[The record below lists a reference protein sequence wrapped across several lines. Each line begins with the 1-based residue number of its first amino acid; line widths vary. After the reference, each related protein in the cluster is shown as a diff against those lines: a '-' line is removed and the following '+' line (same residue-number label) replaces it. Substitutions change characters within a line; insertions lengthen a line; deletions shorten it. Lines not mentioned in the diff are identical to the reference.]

1 MIMEVKKT
9 FAQIFPKY
17 KPSGDVE
24 SITRDIDVYRVV
36 TDREN
41 SQISVYFKACYLM
54 EKKDLRKIEDGLKS
68 AMCPEGTVRFR
79 LCESYNL
86 SELYTPGVLFEKYRS
101 SIEDEIH
108 DINPIMEHIFHMAE
122 YSFDAESGTITLSLK
137 DNVMARRLK
146 DELIEFLEYV
156 FCDRCNVPAR
166 FNVVFTKGE
175 ISRSLTDARVR
186 AQNQARCIVENYSA
200 ARGEGFGA
208 DGADESASD
217 ENRALADKASSA
229 SDSSHG
235 EKSGSNTGAR
245 STSSGFDKSYSG
257 KGRGRSSS
265 KKTGKFTGFA
275 RPDMVYGRDFD
286 ETISVR
292 GQEKSLLLPISEVIT
307 EMGDVVLRGK
317 IFQVE
322 HKDFP
327 ARQKGMTRFVLTD
340 FTDSIAVKLFYD
352 IEYFDEANAAIK
364 AGMFVKVRGRVGFDS
379 YDNEL
384 VLSFPVGIKA
394 IADFRTKRTD
404 GAPQKRVELH
414 CHTKMSDMDAVSDVT
429 DIMKRAKEWEM
440 GALAITDHGVVQAF
454 TPAYHELK
462 KGDPFKLLYGVEG
475 YLVDDEA
482 KCVTNSHGQSL
493 MDEYIVYSIRT
504 SGFSPANDHIIQ
516 ISAVKISRGAVAD
529 TFERY
534 IRPGEPLSYE
544 TVKRT
549 GIDDSTVKA
558 APGIE
563 EVIPEF
569 LSFAGDG
576 VLVCHESSMGE
587 AFLSNAA
594 KKVGM
599 DREFT
604 VLDINELSV
613 YLVAKKYNK
622 LSTAAKELKLPLDE
636 VPTAAQE
643 RDVVAGL
650 FFKFADILSE
660 QGIKDLDDVNERFGT
675 MDVNAIKHKD
685 YYHIILLAK
694 NEIGR
699 NNLYKLVSESHL
711 NFYAKRPRI
720 PKSMLAENREGIIIG
735 SACEQ
740 GELFMA
746 LRRGESPDRIAR
758 IVEFYDY
765 LEVQPIGNNAFL
777 VREGKV
783 KDDEGLRDF
792 NRKIVELG
800 ERYNKPVCAT
810 CDVHFLDPED
820 AIYRSIVLAG
830 KGFDD
835 ADLQPPLYLHTTDEM
850 MEEFSYLGYEKA
862 REIVITNTNM
872 IADMIDRIP
881 PVRPDK
887 CPPVI
892 ENSDEDLKNI
902 CYTKAHRM
910 YGENLPAPVAE
921 RLEKELNSII
931 KNGFAVMYI
940 IAQKLVKKS
949 NDDGYVVGSRG
960 SVGSSFVAFMADI
973 TEVNS
978 LSAHYYCENCHYSDF
993 DSEDVKKFAGSSGCD
1008 MPDKDCPVCG
1018 KRLKKDG
1025 FDIPFETFLGFNG
1038 DKEPDIDLNF
1048 SGEYQGRAHR
1058 FTGELFGEENTF
1070 KAGTISALKDKKAEG
1085 YVLAY
1090 FKERNITKRWCEI
1103 QRNALG
1109 ISGVKNSTGQHPGGI
1124 VVLPKGEKI
1133 YTFTPVQYPANKEEK
1148 GVITTHFDYHSI
1160 DHNLLKLDILGHMDP
1175 SMMRF
1180 FTVHSDVDP
1189 VDVPLDDKDV
1199 MSLFISPDV
1208 LGIKPDD
1215 IGGFLTGTLGIPEFG
1230 TRFAMK
1236 MLVDTNPRS
1245 FTDLIR
1251 IAGLAHGTDVYKGN
1265 AETLIKEGIATLSTA
1280 ICTRDD
1286 IMIYLINQGVEPSL
1300 SFKIMEAIR
1309 KGNVAKGK
1317 VPDWEDMKK
1326 EMIAHGVPQWYVTSG
1341 ETIKYM
1347 FPKAHAAAY
1356 VMMAWRVSWYKI
1368 NRPLIYYS
1376 AFYTVRAVKTMSYEK
1391 MCQGLE
1397 KLDFYIKQ
1405 YNDKNNSDEE
1415 DTSSTEDDQITVM
1428 WLVREMYCRGFEFMP
1443 MDLSMAKATEF
1454 QVVDGKILPS
1464 VLSIDNVGE
1473 SAAQSIEEAA
1483 RSGKFLSMEDF
1494 KNRAKVSETIA
1505 NKIYDMGLLG
1515 DVPKSNQMSLFDLM

>member
-1 MIMEVKKT
+1 MIMENNKS
-9 FAQIFPKY
+9 FAEIFPAY
-17 KPSGDVE
+17 KPVGEIE
-24 SITRDIDVYRVV
+24 SIIRHIDVYRVV
-36 TDREN
+36 NEREKA
-41 SQISVYFKACYLM
+41 QISVYFKAGYLVP
-54 EKKDLRKIEDGLKS
+54 KKTLKKIEDDLKQS
-68 AMCPEGTVRFR
+68 MCPDRDVRFR

-101 SIEDEIH
+101 SIEYEIH
-108 DINPIMEHIFHMAE
+108 EINPIMEHIFHMAE
-122 YSFDAESGTITLSLK
+122 SDYDPDGRIITLTVK
-137 DNVMARRLK
+137 DNVMARHLEK
-146 DELIEFLEYV
+146 ELTDFLEYV
-156 FCDRCNVPAR
+156 FCDRCNVPASFR
-166 FNVVFTKGE
+166 IRYVEGE
-175 ISRSLTDARVR
+175 VSGTLKDARMRAHNQASRIAERYDSRSG
-186 AQNQARCIVENYSA
+186 ENM
-200 ARGEGFGA
+200 
-208 DGADESASD
+208 
-217 ENRALADKASSA
+217 SSA
-229 SDSSHG
+229 PETAAQTS
-235 EKSGSNTGAR
+235 ETNKSGK
-245 STSSGFDKSYSG
+245 GFDKNGKKYSG
-257 KGRGRSSS
+257 KGKGQGR
-265 KKTGKFTGFA
+265 FRGFA
-275 RPDMVYGRDFD
+275 RPDMVYGREFEDSL
-286 ETISVR
+286 TVR
-292 GQEKSLLLPISEVIT
+292 GETRSLLLPIDEVNT
-307 EMGDVVLRGK
+307 EMNDVVLRGK
-317 IFQVE
+317 IFMVE
-322 HKDFP
+322 QKDFP
-327 ARQKGMTRFVLTD
+327 SKQKAMTRFLLTD

-352 IEYFDEANAAIK
+352 IEYFDEAAAAIRE
-364 AGMFVKVRGRVGFDS
+364 GMFVKVRGRIAFDS
-379 YDNEL
+379 HDNEL
-384 VLSFPVGIKA
+384 VLTYPAGIKA
-394 IADFRTKRTD
+394 IDDFRQVRMD
-404 GAPQKRVELH
+404 NAPQKRVELH
-414 CHTKMSDMDAVSDVT
+414 CHTKMSDMDAVSDVV
-429 DIMKRAKEWEM
+429 DIMARAKLWDM
-440 GALAITDHGVVQAF
+440 GSLAITDHGVVQAF
-454 TPAYHELK
+454 TPAYHALGK
-462 KGDPFKLLYGVEG
+462 KDNFKLIYGMEG

-482 KCVTNSHGQSL
+482 QAVMGSLGQSL
-493 MDEYIVYSIRT
+493 MDEYIVYAIRT
-504 SGFSPANDHIIQ
+504 SGFSPASDHIIE
-516 ISAVKISRGAVAD
+516 ISAAKISAGRVAD
-529 TFERY
+529 TFESFVN
-534 IRPGEPLSYE
+534 PGEPLSYE
-544 TVKRT
+544 AVKRT
-549 GIDDSTVKA
+549 GIDDLMVKN

-563 EVIPEF
+563 QVLPEF
-569 LSFAGDG
+569 LSFAGAG
-576 VLVCHESSMGE
+576 VLVCYESAMGE
-587 AFLSNAA
+587 AFIHAA
-594 KKVGM
+594 ARRLGM
-599 DREFT
+599 DRDFT
-604 VLDINELSV
+604 LLDINELSV
-613 YLVAKKYNK
+613 YLVSKRYNK
-622 LSTAAKELKLPLDE
+622 LSAAGKELKLHVDE
-636 VPTAAQE
+636 DIPTARQE
-643 RDVVAGL
+643 REVITGL
-650 FFKFADILSE
+650 FFKYADMLTE
-660 QGIKDLDDVNERFGT
+660 QGIRDLDDINERFGT
-675 MDVNAIKHKD
+675 MDINAIKHKP

-711 NFYAKRPRI
+711 EYYAKRPRI
-720 PKSMLAENREGIIIG
+720 PKSLLRKNREGLIIG
-735 SACEQ
+735 SACEA
-740 GELFMA
+740 GELFRA
-746 LRRGESPDRIAR
+746 VLHEESPDRIAR

-765 LEVQPIGNNAFL
+765 LEVQPIGNNEFL
-777 VREGKV
+777 VRKGEV
-783 KDDEGLRDF
+783 KDQEGLREL

-800 ERYNKPVCAT
+800 ELYNKPVCAT
-810 CDVHFLDPED
+810 CDVHFLDPDD
-820 AIYRSIVLAG
+820 AIYRSILLAG
-830 KGFDD
+830 TGFDD

-902 CYTKAHRM
+902 CYAKAHRM
-910 YGENLPAPVAE
+910 YGDELPAPVAD

-978 LSAHYYCENCHYSDF
+978 LSAHYYCENCHYTDF
-993 DSEDVKKFAGSSGCD
+993 DSEDVKKFAGMSGCD

-1018 KRLKKDG
+1018 RKLIKDG
-1025 FDIPFETFLGFNG
+1025 FDIPFETFLGFKG

-1058 FTGELFGEENTF
+1058 FTGELFGKENTF

-1085 YVLAY
+1085 YVCAY
-1090 FKERNITKRWCEI
+1090 YKERNITKRWCEI
-1103 QRNALG
+1103 QRTAVG

-1133 YTFTPVQYPANKEEK
+1133 YTFSPVQYPANKEEK

-1180 FTVHSDVDP
+1180 FTVHSDMDP

-1199 MSLFISPDV
+1199 MSLFISP
-1208 LGIKPDD
+1208 GILKITPDD

-1236 MLVDTNPRS
+1236 MLIDTHPQS

-1265 AETLIKEGIATLSTA
+1265 AETLIKEGVATLSTA

-1317 VPDWEDMKK
+1317 VDNWNEMKE
-1326 EMIAHGVPQWYVTSG
+1326 EMLAHGVPEWYVKSG

-1356 VMMAWRVSWYKI
+1356 VMMAWRVAWYKI

-1376 AFYTVRAVKTMSYEK
+1376 AYYTVRANDTMSYEK
-1391 MCQGLE
+1391 MCRGLDE
-1397 KLDFYIKQ
+1397 LDYHIKQ
-1405 YNDKNNSDEE
+1405 YDSKNDSDEE
-1415 DTSSTEDDQITVM
+1415 ETSAKEDSQITVM

-1443 MDLSMAKATEF
+1443 MDLSRAKATEY
-1454 QVVDGKILPS
+1454 QVVEGRILPAI
-1464 VLSIDNVGE
+1464 LSIDNVGA

-1483 RSGKFLSMEDF
+1483 RGGKFLSMEDF

-1505 NKIYDMGLLG
+1505 NKIYEMGLLG